1 MSAACARLIGFP
13 ADIEADLRV
22 QLGHVLP
29 DSLIEAEHNL
39 PDNLQMADGKMDAES
54 LVFIYDSVTT
64 EATVNR
70 LFSLCPQAIVVIL
83 ASSGDQDRAADLMRM
98 GVMDYRFLPCTDEVL
113 SIYARKAGHLA
124 ELSKQASSNQKNA
137 DTFITE
143 NAETRRL
150 LDQVALVAPSNASV
164 LVVGE
169 SGTGKE
175 RLSRFVHQCS
185 NRRDRAFIAI
195 NCAAI
200 PEGILEAEL
209 FGHEKGA
216 FTGATSSRPGKFE
229 LAHMGTLLLDEI
241 TEMPLHLQAKLLR
254 VLQEGEVDRLGGRA
268 PVSIDVRVIATSN
281 RDIDKAVAEGNFRQD
296 LYYRL
301 NVVTVRLPALRSR
314 SSDLQP
320 LTRHFLDGFSRM
332 YGRPVPN
339 IGESAMQAMQAHD
352 WPGNVRELENCMHR
366 AFLMCPNGEISPEHL
381 ALPGPSGGPSSHP
394 SGNHSAG
401 SQTDESG
408 AAATIAAGMSIRD
421 MERALI
427 QETLQHV
434 RGNRTEAAKLLG
446 ISIRTLRNKLN
457 EIDSGTPLAQES
469 KQETKQEHAQQAA
482 TQNDTPAGLCNV

>member
-1 MSAACARLIGFP
+1 MAGACTRLVGFP
-13 ADIEADLRV
+13 ADVEADLRV
-22 QLGHVLP
+22 QLGRVLP
-29 DSLIEAEHNL
+29 DTPLEADRAL
-39 PDNLQMADGKMDAES
+39 PDDVGLEADS
-54 LVFIYDSVTT
+54 LVFMYDSVTA
-64 EATVNR
+64 EATVTR
-70 LFSLCPQAIVVIL
+70 LFSLCPQAIVVVL
-83 ASSGDQDRAADLMRM
+83 AATGNQDRAADLMHM

-124 ELSKQASSNQKNA
+124 ELSKQASSNRKGA

-143 NAETRRL
+143 NTETRRL

-229 LAHMGTLLLDEI
+229 LAHLGTLLLDEI

-281 RDIDKAVAEGNFRQD
+281 RDIDKAVAEGSFRQD

-301 NVVTVRLPALRSR
+301 NVVTVRLPALRNR
-314 SSDLQP
+314 SSDIEP
-320 LTRHFLDGFSRM
+320 LTRHFLEGFSRM
-332 YGRPVPN
+332 YKRPVPG
-339 IGESAMQAMQAHD
+339 IGAAAMHTMQAHD

-366 AFLMCPNGEISPEHL
+366 AFLMCGSGEISPEHL
-381 ALPGPSGGPSSHP
+381 ALP
-394 SGNHSAG
+394 
-401 SQTDESG
+401 
-408 AAATIAAGMSIRD
+408 AATASAASATTSVASIAAGMSIRD

-434 RGNRTEAAKLLG
+434 RGNRTEAARLLG

-457 EIDSGTPLAQES
+457 EFDSGTPLAQES
-469 KQETKQEHAQQAA
+469 MTQAGR
-482 TQNDTPAGLCNV
+482 QHPTPAGLCNV

>member
-1 MSAACARLIGFP
+1 MPAACARLLGFP
-13 ADIEADLRV
+13 AEIEADLRV
-22 QLGHVLP
+22 QLGRVLP
-29 DSLIEAEHNL
+29 DSLIEAERDL
-39 PDNLQMADGKMDAES
+39 PDDVKLDAES

-64 EATVNR
+64 EAIVHR
-70 LFSLCPQAIVVIL
+70 LFSICPQAIVVIL

-124 ELSKQASSNQKNA
+124 ELNKQASSNQKNA
-137 DTFITE
+137 ETFITE

-185 NRRDRAFIAI
+185 NRRERAFIAI

-200 PEGILEAEL
+200 PEGMLESEL

-216 FTGATSSRPGKFE
+216 FTGATSARPGKFE

-241 TEMPLHLQAKLLR
+241 TEMPMHLQAKLLR

-281 RDIDKAVAEGNFRQD
+281 RDIDKAVADGNFRQD

-314 SSDLQP
+314 SSDLEP

-332 YGRPVPN
+332 YGRPVPK
-339 IGESAMQAMQAHD
+339 IGEKAMQAMQAHD

-366 AFLMCPNGEISPEHL
+366 AFLMCPDGEISPEHL
-381 ALPGPSGGPSSHP
+381 ALPGTSGGHT
-394 SGNHSAG
+394 GG
-401 SQTDESG
+401 SQPDESG
-408 AAATIAAGMSIRD
+408 SAATISAGMSIRD

-434 RGNRTEAAKLLG
+434 QGNRTEAAKLLG

-457 EIDSGTPLAQES
+457 DIDSGTSLAQEV
-469 KQETKQEHAQQAA
+469 KQDHVLQTGAQRH
-482 TQNDTPAGLCNV
+482 TPVGLCKV

>member
-1 MSAACARLIGFP
+1 MAAACTRLVGFP
-13 ADIEADLRV
+13 ADNEADLRV
-22 QLGHVLP
+22 QLGRVLP
-29 DSLIEAEHNL
+29 DTRIEADSIL
-39 PDNLQMADGKMDAES
+39 PDDVQLDADS
-54 LVFIYDSVTT
+54 LVFMYDSLTT
-64 EATVNR
+64 EATVTR
-70 LFSLCPQAIVVIL
+70 LFSICPQAIVVIL
-83 ASSGDQDRAADLMRM
+83 AATGDQDRAADLMHM

-124 ELSKQASSNQKNA
+124 ELSKQASSNQKDA

-143 NAETRRL
+143 NTETRRL

-200 PEGILEAEL
+200 PEGILESEL

-216 FTGATSSRPGKFE
+216 FTGATASRPGKFE
-229 LAHMGTLLLDEI
+229 LAHQGTLLLDEI

-281 RDIDKAVAEGNFRQD
+281 RDIDKAVAEGTFRQD

-301 NVVTVRLPALRSR
+301 NVVTVRLPALRDR
-314 SSDLQP
+314 TSDIEP
-320 LTRHFLDGFSRM
+320 LTRHFLEGFSRM
-332 YGRPVPN
+332 YNRPVPH
-339 IGESAMQAMQAHD
+339 IGEAAMRSMQTHD

-366 AFLMCPNGEISPEHL
+366 AFLMCANGEISPEHL
-381 ALPGPSGGPSSHP
+381 ALPDAAPSAAPVSS
-394 SGNHSAG
+394 
-401 SQTDESG
+401 
-408 AAATIAAGMSIRD
+408 AAASIAAGMSIRD

-434 RGNRTEAAKLLG
+434 RGNRTEAARLLG

-457 EIDSGTPLAQES
+457 EFDSGTPLAQES
-469 KQETKQEHAQQAA
+469 KQQAGA
-482 TQNDTPAGLCNV
+482 RNHSPAGLCNV

>member
-1 MSAACARLIGFP
+1 MAAAAALLIGFP
-13 ADIEADLRV
+13 ADVESDLRV
-22 QLGHVLP
+22 QLGRVLP
-29 DSLIEAEHNL
+29 DTLIEADQALQEHTRL
-39 PDNLQMADGKMDAES
+39 DSES
-54 LVFIYDSVTT
+54 LVFIYDSLTT
-64 EATVNR
+64 EATVTR
-70 LFSLCPQAIVVIL
+70 LFADCPQAIVVVL
-83 ASSGDQDRAADLMRM
+83 AATGDQDRAADLMHM
-98 GVMDYRFLPCTDEVL
+98 GVMDYRFLPCSDEVL

-124 ELSKQASSNQKNA
+124 ELSKQASSNREGAEN
-137 DTFITE
+137 FITE
-143 NAETRRL
+143 NTETRRL

-175 RLSRFVHQCS
+175 RLSRYIHQCS
-185 NRRDRAFIAI
+185 NRRNRAFIAI

-281 RDIDKAVAEGNFRQD
+281 RDIEKSVAAGEFRQD

-301 NVVTVRLPALRSR
+301 NVVTVRLPALRDRVSDIVPL
-314 SSDLQP
+314 SS
-320 LTRHFLDGFSRM
+320 HFLEGFSGM
-332 YGRPVPN
+332 YGRPVPQ
-339 IGESAMQAMQAHD
+339 IGEAAMQAMQAHD

-366 AFLMCPNGEISPEHL
+366 AFLMCPNGEVGPEHL
-381 ALPGPSGGPSSHP
+381 ALPPAAPGQ
-394 SGNHSAG
+394 AAA
-401 SQTDESG
+401 SG
-408 AAATIAAGMSIRD
+408 ASISAGMSIRD

-434 RGNRTEAAKLLG
+434 QGNRTEAARLLG

-457 EIDSGTPLAQES
+457 EFDSGTPLAAD
-469 KQETKQEHAQQAA
+469 KPQQAGV
-482 TQNDTPAGLCNV
+482 QNSNPAGLCNA